1 MASLQ
6 PDTSDLRSRLAPVLP
21 SGHEFSIYHISTPP
35 TKTDPLYSPPPN
47 ERPERTYCENH
58 FLAVSIEAPEQA
70 FESNGTPE
78 SAVNGSKKQVLV
90 LGVEVF
96 IYTTARSTTLFV
108 SKADSTGYLNLLKL
122 PKGTPSPIRE
132 VCGTFVGFLVEKRK
146 RKDVQFVINLF
157 ARAQDQYLF
166 PGSVEYSGKHVLDDR
181 GLIKWWCRVLDPLL
195 GPAPKT
201 TEALWKSAK
210 GYIVVPG
217 LETYETRALTPRK
230 ADSAWELTHP
240 LERISHYYR
249 EFDWVPPRC
258 LIPHFPDDPKS
269 RFRDELDEEAA
280 SSMTMKTTGSWKS
293 VKTLDMFWEMM
304 AYRQEC
310 SSGRMTGFIWL
321 VFDDKEEAPAIKSE
335 ESSQSTLAPPE
346 TPKKQRIVQIT
357 PSTTP
362 RKLFPSKADTAEK
375 AKPKKKK
382 KPNKKTLKGPII
394 ARQPRVKTHS
404 RNYLL
409 DQHTTTA
416 YYSWT
421 PEGRGEKIVGESDY
435 KRIVELLL
443 HLDFATLNKAVGS
456 TRRWLSEVGSR
467 DKWGV
472 VVTGTRE
479 VPAVEAGEKKE
490 VNNLSGLVKRKRTD
504 SAPEEVQNKV
514 NVLGAGLVKKKPKE
528 EASEQDV
535 NVLSVGL
542 VRKKPK
548 E

>member
-6 PDTSDLRSRLAPVLP
+6 QDDDDLQSRLASVLP
-21 SGHEFSIYHISTPP
+21 SGFEFSIYHISTPP

-58 FLAVSIEAPEQA
+58 FLAVSIDTPIQA
-70 FESNGTPE
+70 SEPNDASKAIDEP
-78 SAVNGSKKQVLV
+78 KKQVLV

-108 SKADSTGYLNLLKL
+108 SKADSTGYLNLLEL
-122 PKGTPSPIRE
+122 PKGTSSPIRE
-132 VCGTFVGFLVEKRK
+132 ICAAFVGFLVEKRR
-146 RKDVQFVINLF
+146 RKDIQFVINLF

-166 PGSVEYSGKHVLDDR
+166 PGSVDYSGKHVLDDR

-195 GPAPKT
+195 WTKT
-201 TEALWKSAK
+201 WQSAE
-210 GYIVVPG
+210 GYVVVPG
-217 LETYETRALTPRK
+217 LETYETRALTPRS
-230 ADSAWELTHP
+230 ADSRWEFTHP
-240 LERISHYYR
+240 LERISHYSH

-269 RFRDELDEEAA
+269 RFWDELEEEAA
-280 SSMTMKTTGSWKS
+280 SSQAMKTTGSWKS

-321 VFDDKEEAPAIKSE
+321 VFGDKEEAQPPKSN
-335 ESSQSTLAPPE
+335 ESSQSTLPAPE
-346 TPKKQRIVQIT
+346 TPKKQRIAQIT
-357 PSTTP
+357 SNTTP
-362 RKLFPSKADTAEK
+362 RKLFPSKKDALDK
-375 AKPKKKK
+375 AKSKKK
-382 KPNKKTLKGPII
+382 KPKRKILKGPII
-394 ARQPRVKTHS
+394 ARQPRIKTKN

-409 DQHTTTA
+409 DRPATTA

-421 PEGRGEKIVGESDY
+421 PEGRGKRIVDENDY

-456 TRRWLSEVGSR
+456 TRRWVSEVGMGANW
-467 DKWGV
+467 DVIVK
-472 VVTGTRE
+472 GTRKPSE
-479 VPAVEAGEKKE
+479 VEAGSGKE

-504 SAPEEVQNKV
+504 STIDESQSKV
-514 NVLGAGLVKKKPKE
+514 NVLAAGLVKKKPKE
-528 EASEQDV
+528 EAGV
-535 NVLSVGL
+535 NVLSAGL
-542 VRKKPK
+542 VRKKAK